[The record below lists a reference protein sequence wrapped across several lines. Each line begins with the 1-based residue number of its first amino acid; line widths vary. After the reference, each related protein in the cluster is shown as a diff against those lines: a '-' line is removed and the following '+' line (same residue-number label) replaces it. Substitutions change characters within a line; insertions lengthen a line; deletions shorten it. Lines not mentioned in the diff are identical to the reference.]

1 LGGHEEETY
10 QKAVTEEKSGM
21 VIMTQKEVKAKANWP
36 NRIPIPPNVPAD
48 PGKSF
53 ILVAGCSAPLN

>member
-1 LGGHEEETY
+1 MGGHEETY

-21 VIMTQKEVKAKANWP
+21 VIMTEKEVKAKANWP

-48 PGKSF
+48 PGKCF
-53 ILVAGCSAPLN
+53 ILVAGGPAPLN